1 MKLASWLVVF
11 LLTAA
16 IAVPP
21 GWAATAAKAEKDQP
35 TPGVELATLATQ
47 VTGIAIS
54 PLLGVSAV
62 GAYQYFKAATP
73 EQKAR
78 RPWFAHP
85 LVWGLGLLV
94 VGACAFKDSFGAAI
108 PPGMKKPFDV
118 LELAENKLSGLVA
131 TGAVVPVLVS
141 MASKYL
147 GSGGHADAGAT
158 VSGLAMIGVIDLS
171 WLWTALMVPLA
182 IAVFLVV
189 WVTSHALNV
198 LILLSPWG
206 AVDAA
211 LKAARTAVLGLVTAT
226 AYIDP
231 VVGATLSLAI
241 VVLAYFCA
249 GWAFRL
255 TVFGTVFTWDFL
267 TLRRHRFV
275 PAADGNWVFA
285 GRAVGGAPVRT
296 YGRLV
301 RGEGGALRLVYRPWL
316 VLGERSAELPTSG
329 LAVGRGL
336 FWPTVEFREAE
347 KDRTLLTLPPRYQGH
362 EPAFAAAY
370 GVGEI
375 RDVGLRR
382 GWAVVKELF
391 GFGRRRAAATV

>member
-1 MKLASWLVVF
+1 MKLAAWLAAF
-11 LLTAA
+11 LVAVASATTPGRAA
-16 IAVPP
+16 NAP
-21 GWAATAAKAEKDQP
+21 KAEKDQP
-35 TPGVELATLATQ
+35 PPGVELATLATQ

-78 RPWFAHP
+78 LPWFARP

-118 LELAENKLSGLVA
+118 LELAENKLSGVVA

-147 GSGGHADAGAT
+147 GGGQADAAGVT
-158 VSGLAMIGVIDLS
+158 MSGLAMIGVVDLS

-182 IAVFLVV
+182 IAVFVIV

-267 TLRRHRFV
+267 TLRRHRFT

-301 RGEGGALRLVYRPWL
+301 HGDGGALRLVYRPWL

-391 GFGRRRAAATV
+391 GFGRARAAATA